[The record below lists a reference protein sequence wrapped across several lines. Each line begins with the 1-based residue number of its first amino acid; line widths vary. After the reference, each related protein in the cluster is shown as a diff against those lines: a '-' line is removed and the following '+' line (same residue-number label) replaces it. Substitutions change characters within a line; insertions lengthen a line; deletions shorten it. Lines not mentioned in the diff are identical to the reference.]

1 MDEKVEMLSRGLL
14 VHQWWDWYSNL
25 WEDLIPHTRCE
36 ASPRDQEEERDG
48 ALLAQRF
55 ASSLQLAP
63 RAQDGLGSL
72 AGFLHIFRIHGM
84 GEREFTQESKALVL
98 RGK

>member
-14 VHQWWDWYSNL
+14 VLQWWDWYSNL
-25 WEDLIPHTRCE
+25 WEGLIPHPRCE
-36 ASPRDQEEERDG
+36 ASPRDQEED
-48 ALLAQRF
+48 LPAQCF

-63 RAQDGLGSL
+63 RAQDGLGAL
-72 AGFLHIFRIHGM
+72 AGFLHVFRIHGM